1 MVCGTLRALAEI
13 TLDKSRDV
21 LVCPWHGFAFD
32 LSTGREVSWKRP
44 ASLRLYAVEEIQNE
58 VFVTI

>member
-1 MVCGTLRALAEI
+1 M
-13 TLDKSRDV
+13 
-21 LVCPWHGFAFD
+21 CPWHGFAFD